1 MSIGGEQIH
10 FVGKLVAQQSQVAGG
25 ASEGSNKISRNKKP
39 SPWNPAWLMMWWWD
53 PYMGLCDFPE
63 RIPIE
68 IGGLYFIP
76 IYKTTNK
83 GKLITTVLVK
93 KHFASEI
100 RFQKNT

>member
-1 MSIGGEQIH
+1 
-10 FVGKLVAQQSQVAGG
+10 
-25 ASEGSNKISRNKKP
+25 
-39 SPWNPAWLMMWWWD
+39 
-53 PYMGLCDFPE
+53 MGLCDFLE

-83 GKLITTVLVK
+83 GKLSTTALVQK